1 MLLKKTVW
9 LVVLLKYIDLYNMV
23 QKDNVK
29 TVNTIPKYLGKVVS
43 LPNGSYMEV
52 SQSIYDSNMD
62 VTILMGTTYKFGYNS
77 NLVISVTGVSECILN
92 KWDIPKEISFK
103 EFTRLLIKHTGII
116 NRELCI

>member
-1 MLLKKTVW
+1 
-9 LVVLLKYIDLYNMV
+9 MV
-23 QKDNVK
+23 QKENVK
-29 TVNTIPKYLGKVVS
+29 TIKYYSQYLGKIVS

-52 SQSIYDSNMD
+52 SQSIYDSNTD

-77 NLVISVTGVSECILN
+77 NLVISVTGISEYILN

-103 EFTRLLIKHTGII
+103 EFIRLLIKHTGII